1 MAMKINKFFA
11 CIALL
16 PLFAACGQSDM
27 VRVRGED
34 GEIVEMPREWLDP
47 EKNPMKGMFDGI
59 DFSDGVS
66 DEEQKLMD
74 ERAQKVAEEMAEQ
87 MNK

>member
-1 MAMKINKFFA
+1 
-11 CIALL
+11 
-16 PLFAACGQSDM
+16 M

-59 DFSDGVS
+59 DFSGFAATH
-66 DEEQKLMD
+66 Q
-74 ERAQKVAEEMAEQ
+74 
-87 MNK
+87 N